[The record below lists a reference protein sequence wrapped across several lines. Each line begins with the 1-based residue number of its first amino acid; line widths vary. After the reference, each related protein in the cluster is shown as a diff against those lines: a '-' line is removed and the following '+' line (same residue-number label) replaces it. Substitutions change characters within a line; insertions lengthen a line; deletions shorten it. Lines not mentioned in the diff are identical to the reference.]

1 MKPTIFPNQIDAANR
16 LIAGFIGENPV
27 HYAMLLAQM
36 QSGKSDTFMLV
47 GSELVRRGVVERFI
61 VFSGNAEVELKEQA
75 KNQQAFWRK
84 YRAYLREYHGMTAEE
99 AEEVS
104 ERVSKEFSV
113 LWSSDLAKHQTKGN
127 TLYIWDESH
136 YAQTSKQ
143 RPDKFFRRQGLQPN
157 GSASENGNK
166 MLSVSATPFS
176 ELIDNG
182 EMRQEKFIVKMT
194 PGEKYIGIGKMLEAS
209 AIKGYRGSFEAT
221 LKKLLGKLSDDS
233 TRCVGLIRVTS
244 KNEEE
249 VRKACIDAKVPFYL
263 YDQAWSGAPINKLL
277 MDPKFKG
284 VIGLKGKI
292 RMGKQIKKDRVL
304 WCFETTH
311 KSNTDT
317 LLQGLM
323 GRCCGYPNT
332 GSSLEIEIWMP
343 QSIIE
348 AKVMQD
354 YVRMMEGEEVIPAP
368 AMNVKKMKK
377 KEYYPT
383 IPEKCEISLKGWK
396 SRISLREAV
405 KAHILGEDFKSVNEE
420 KFPGS
425 TMDLK
430 NRLIDDSSPS
440 ENIILSNLSFSSF
453 NGYGDRLEEAYREK
467 KLMINPGSSCGVK
480 ENELRVWSYEGKPA
494 PGAESWT
501 VYLQFHTS
509 VETSKVTTTKRE
521 VFCRFTEEECE
532 VADNGGLTL
541 GLPVESASSVEIMK
555 AALMEAIEASE
566 SCHELVTSSK
576 ITSQGTNDDRLWQGI
591 AVTESVLK
599 ALQPSGSIYNI
610 IKEKC
615 EKTIKIKKT
624 RGRRPVNF
632 PEEFVAR
639 LSSIEW

>member
-1 MKPTIFPNQIDAANR
+1 MIHQNQIDAANR
-16 LIAGFIGENPV
+16 LIAGFIGEDPV

-75 KNQQAFWRK
+75 KDQQAFWRN
-84 YRAYLREYHGMTAEE
+84 YRAYLRDQQGMTTEE

-104 ERVSKEFSV
+104 ERVSEEFSV
-113 LWSSDLAKHQTKGN
+113 LWSSDLVKHQTKGN

-136 YAQTSKQ
+136 YAQSSKQ

-182 EMRQEKFIVKMT
+182 EMSQEKFVVKMT
-194 PGEKYIGIGKMLEAS
+194 PGHDYIGIGKMLEAG
-209 AIKGYRGSFEAT
+209 AIKGYKGSFQPT
-221 LKKLLGKLSDDS
+221 LKDLLGKLSDGS
-233 TRCVGLIRVTS
+233 TRCVGLIRVTV
-244 KNEEE
+244 KTEEE
-249 VRKACIDAKVPFYL
+249 VRKACLDAGVVFYL
-263 YDQAWSGAPINKLL
+263 YDQAWSGAPINELL
-277 MDPKFKG
+277 MDQEFRG
-284 VIGLKGKI
+284 VIGLKGKV
-292 RMGKQIKKDRVL
+292 RMGKQIEKQRVR
-304 WCFETTH
+304 WCVETAN

-323 GRCCGYPNT
+323 GRCCGYPET
-332 GSSLEIEIWMP
+332 GSSLEIEVWMQ
-343 QSIIE
+343 QSIID
-348 AKVMQD
+348 ATVMQD
-354 YVRMMEGEEVIPAP
+354 YARMMEGEDVIPAP
-368 AMNVKKMKK
+368 AMNVKRMQKDH
-377 KEYYPT
+377 YPT
-383 IPEKCEISLKGWK
+383 IPEKCEISLEGWR
-396 SRISLREAV
+396 SEIPLQEAV
-405 KAHILGEDFKSVNEE
+405 KAHILSKDFKSVNED

-425 TMDLK
+425 TEDLK
-430 NRLIDDSSPS
+430 KRLTDDASDK
-440 ENIILSNLSFSSF
+440 EEIKLSNLDFSSF
-453 NGYGDRLEEAYREK
+453 TGYGDRLEQFNREK
-467 KLMINPGSSCGVK
+467 KLMINPGPSCGVK
-480 ENELRVWSYEGKPA
+480 ENELRVWSYGGKPGL
-494 PGAESWT
+494 GAKTWT

-509 VETSKVTTTKRE
+509 VATLKATTTKRE

-541 GLPVESASSVEIMK
+541 GLPVDSASKVEIMK

-566 SCHELVTSSK
+566 SCHELVTCSR
-576 ITSQGTNDDRLWQGI
+576 ITSQGTNDERLWQGI

-599 ALQPSGSIYNI
+599 ALQPSGSIYEI
-610 IKEKC
+610 IQRKC

-624 RGRRPVNF
+624 RGRRPANF